1 MTTSTAS
8 AGVSTSASPS
18 GNAAAAASTAAN
30 AQASPTPASPSSA
43 KLRRNRPGTKAAD
56 FCAWPEE
63 SFEEMDSTLAVQQVI
78 QQSIRRYVTL
88 FLVSQKNHL
97 QFQSKFNFSHFFAG
111 M

>member
-18 GNAAAAASTAAN
+18 GNAAAAAASTAAN

-88 FLVSQKNHL
+88 SLDPQKKC
-97 QFQSKFNFSHFFAG
+97 SNFSSILSQG
-111 M
+111 CE